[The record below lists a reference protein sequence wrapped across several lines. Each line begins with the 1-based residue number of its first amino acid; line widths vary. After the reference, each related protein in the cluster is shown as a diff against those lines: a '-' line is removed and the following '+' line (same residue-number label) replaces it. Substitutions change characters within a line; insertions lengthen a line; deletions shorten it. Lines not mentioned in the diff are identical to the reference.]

1 MTDVKN
7 IGISNIKPDLKVKN
21 EKPDP
26 NTDKAF
32 DQLLENLKTMESEID
47 STLLNP
53 VDENPT
59 AVSNSVNTLSNYIK
73 RIEGMVEKISS
84 DHQVN
89 SNTKSYAISQYEQNS
104 NDKKS

>member
-7 IGISNIKPDLKVKN
+7 IGISSIKPDLKVKN
-21 EKPDP
+21 EKLDT

-53 VDENPT
+53 ANENST